1 MLTMLTARV
10 NRTVF
15 GGVHCDGAIS
25 CPLRRLLRVCSRYG
39 RGPRLLC
46 AAGSVRAGSVRA
58 GSVQAGIGIG
68 IQGGKQTLHGH
79 LKQLAYLDDK
89 GRRNACGSR
98 LKFGDVLSFRP
109 KDEAEFV
116 LAHAACCPQGFQAS
130 SNDHIDRYPSQN
142 PVSFSDRRNHKSH
155 LYVPDAGQT
164 SRLAK
169 SMAA

>member
-25 CPLRRLLRVCSRYG
+25 CPLRRLLRG
-39 RGPRLLC
+39 AAGMGAAHDFC
-46 AAGSVRAGSVRA
+46 AAGSVWAGSMRA

-169 SMAA
+169 SIAA